1 MLNFKKVVIKVTGN
15 EIKKDG
21 FFSSSYAQYSL
32 EADIPGLSKQK
43 VFRKDQDFYNLRKI
57 LRN

>member
-21 FFSSSYAQYSL
+21 FFSSSYAQYLL

-43 VFRKDQDFYNLRKI
+43 VFRKD
-57 LRN
+57 